1 MYDNNEYSNLIY
13 WDYCIFSFSNEY
25 NSYVLLLLLNQ
36 KLSKFLAVL
45 AFLREKLTTQD
56 CQDHQPELKKSK

>member
-1 MYDNNEYSNLIY
+1 MIIMNTVI
-13 WDYCIFSFSNEY
+13 SFIGITVFFLFNEY

-56 CQDHQPELKKSK
+56 CQGHQPEMKKSK

>member
-1 MYDNNEYSNLIY
+1 MNTVISFIGITVFFY
-13 WDYCIFSFSNEY
+13 FSNEY

-56 CQDHQPELKKSK
+56 CQGHQPEMKKSK

>member
-56 CQDHQPELKKSK
+56 CQGHQPELKKSK